1 MKFLGAVH
9 YFACIHILIW
19 KEKTFSGAQ
28 AVEFMDDKLS
38 TIYVESFYLITTTIT
53 SVGYGD
59 FKGYYDNDGAWA
71 IEMVFLIFVI
81 IFGIMLFSIVTKEI
95 F

>member
-1 MKFLGAVH
+1 
-9 YFACIHILIW
+9 
-19 KEKTFSGAQ
+19 
-28 AVEFMDDKLS
+28 MDDKLS